1 MIYNNTM
8 KQVNPRRFGH
18 KEEEI
23 DFTAEPITNKRQPG
37 DSVTKTAGEPPK
49 RLQETSVRQIVYHI
63 AIPQKRVR
71 IRHAFDIFEDQLE
84 ALKKI
89 QSAHRDNHGNTGTP
103 SLSDMTRE
111 AFDAY
116 IRERTKGMKNIDIL
130 HD

>member
-1 MIYNNTM
+1 M

-23 DFTAEPITNKRQPG
+23 DFHAEPITNKRQTRE
-37 DSVTKTAGEPPK
+37 SVFKTAGEPPK
-49 RLQETSVRQIVYHI
+49 RPQDASERPMVHHI

-89 QSAHRDNHGNTGTP
+89 QSAHRDNHDTTGTP

-111 AFDAY
+111 AFDAF
-116 IRERTKGMKNIDIL
+116 IRDRVKGLKNIDIL

>member
-1 MIYNNTM
+1 M
-8 KQVNPRRFGH
+8 KQVNPHRFGH

-23 DFTAEPITNKRQPG
+23 DFDAEPITNKRQPG
-37 DSVTKTAGEPPK
+37 ESVSRTSAEPPK
-49 RLQETSVRQIVYHI
+49 RPQEDVVRPMVHHI
-63 AIPQKRVR
+63 SIPQKRVR

-89 QSAHRDNHGNTGTP
+89 QSAHRDKHGNTGTP

-111 AFDAY
+111 AFDAF
-116 IRERTKGMKNIDIL
+116 IKERIKGMKNIDIL

>member
-1 MIYNNTM
+1 M

-23 DFTAEPITNKRQPG
+23 DFHAEPITNKRQ
-37 DSVTKTAGEPPK
+37 TGEGAKIVSEAPK
-49 RLQETSVRQIVYHI
+49 RPQDASLRPMVHHI
-63 AIPQKRVR
+63 TIPQKRVR
-71 IRHAFDIFEDQLE
+71 IRHAFDIFEDQLD

-89 QSAHRDNHGNTGTP
+89 QSAHRDTHGTTGTP

-111 AFDAY
+111 AFDAF
-116 IRERTKGMKNIDIL
+116 IRDRIKGLKNIDIF

>member
-1 MIYNNTM
+1 M

-23 DFTAEPITNKRQPG
+23 DFDAEPITNKKQSQG
-37 DSVTKTAGEPPK
+37 ASKIASEAPK
-49 RLQETSVRQIVYHI
+49 RPQDASLRPMVHHI
-63 AIPQKRVR
+63 TIPQKRVR
-71 IRHAFDIFEDQLE
+71 IRHAFDIFEDQLD

-111 AFDAY
+111 AFDAF
-116 IRERTKGMKNIDIL
+116 IRDRIKGLKNIDIL

>member
-1 MIYNNTM
+1 M

-23 DFTAEPITNKRQPG
+23 DFDAEPITHKRQTG
-37 DSVTKTAGEPPK
+37 DSVQKTAAEPPK
-49 RLQETSVRQIVYHI
+49 RPQEDVVRQMVHHI

-89 QSAHRDNHGNTGTP
+89 QSAHRDTHGHTGIP

-111 AFDAY
+111 AFDAF
-116 IRERTKGMKNIDIL
+116 IRERIKGMKNIDIL